1 MRSGKPAVP
10 PARNGVT
17 TAQLLGIV
25 AVGALV
31 IWLATTIG
39 AAVDRGLR
47 TETIEGFGAAGPIH
61 VARDGRIILARA
73 SSSSATPDGRIEAFD
88 PTTHARTTILDG
100 LVHPVAADV
109 SLDGTVCAIVRPV
122 DGQEPTQI
130 RCSSG
135 LTVDVVGGSPA
146 GLPGARAAVAD
157 IVSDGADGWVVVD
170 PARVA
175 LLHVNRAGTVDLLA
189 TIRQF
194 PSVPALPLGLA
205 RDGSRILVAAGDQGY
220 AQASTADRGIEI
232 KPNSIVGSG
241 FVLALA
247 TRSIGEP
254 LVAIV
259 KHGVGSVGFVA
270 IPSTNGEIGPTHLTD
285 DLDDL
290 HGFAILPDGRVAVA
304 TASRLVIVRPS
315 TPVNQAARSDL

>member
-1 MRSGKPAVP
+1 
-10 PARNGVT
+10 
-17 TAQLLGIV
+17 
-25 AVGALV
+25 VGAVVVWLV
-31 IWLATTIG
+31 STIG

-61 VARDGRIILARA
+61 LAADGRIILARA
-73 SSSSATPDGRIEAFD
+73 SSSAATPDGRIEAFD

-109 SLDGTVCAIVRPV
+109 SLDGTVCAIVRPA
-122 DGQEPTQI
+122 DGEEPTGI

-135 LTVDVVGGSPA
+135 LTVDVNAGSPA

-189 TIRQF
+189 RIRQY
-194 PSVPALPLGLA
+194 PSVPALPLGLT
-205 RDGSRILVAAGDQGY
+205 RDGSRILVAAGDPGF
-220 AQASTADRGIEI
+220 ALASTADRGIEI
-232 KPNSIVGSG
+232 KTDSIISGS

-247 TRSIGEP
+247 ARPNGNP
-254 LVAIV
+254 LVAV
-259 KHGVGSVGFVA
+259 VNRGEGSVGFVA
-270 IPSTNGEIGPTHLTD
+270 IPSSNGEIGPTHLTD
-285 DLDDL
+285 DLEDL
-290 HGFAILPDGRVAVA
+290 HGFVILQDGRVAVA
-304 TASRLVIVRPS
+304 TASRLVIVRPN
-315 TPVNQAARSDL
+315 PPLQ

>member
-1 MRSGKPAVP
+1 MPRGKRAERAERSGRSP
-10 PARNGVT
+10 T
-17 TAQLLGIV
+17 TAELLGIV
-25 AVGALV
+25 AIGAVVVWLV
-31 IWLATTIG
+31 STIG

-47 TETIEGFGAAGPIH
+47 TETIDGFGAAGPIH
-61 VARDGRIILARA
+61 LAADGRIILART
-73 SSSSATPDGRIEAFD
+73 SSSSGTPDGRIEAFD
-88 PTTHARTTILDG
+88 LATQARTTLLSG
-100 LVHPVAADV
+100 LVDPVAADI

-135 LTVDVVGGSPA
+135 LTVDVVAGSPA
-146 GLPGARAAVAD
+146 DLPGARAAVAD

-189 TIRQF
+189 TIRQY
-194 PSVPALPLGLA
+194 PSLPALPLGLA
-205 RDGSRILVAAGDQGY
+205 RDGSRILVAAGDLGY
-220 AQASTADRGIEI
+220 ARASTADRGIEI

-247 TRSIGEP
+247 SKSIGEP

-259 KHGVGSVGFVA
+259 KRGEGSVGFVA

-290 HGFAILPDGRVAVA
+290 HGFVILADGRVAVA
-304 TASRLVIVRPS
+304 NASRLVIVRPS
-315 TPVNQAARSDL
+315 PPLNR